1 LFFWKKI
8 YIFANEII
16 FIDMKIVENITK
28 KECIM
33 ELVRTCFVNTR
44 LLKKEDLSREMEKH
58 LPLTV
63 SSFKLEGLNDK
74 QDRLTLCFADGTLNT
89 VVSWRP
95 SSTGTGVVVN
105 SIE

>member
-1 LFFWKKI
+1 
-8 YIFANEII
+8 
-16 FIDMKIVENITK
+16 MKIVENVTK
-28 KECIM
+28 KESIM

-44 LLKKEDLSREMEKH
+44 LLDRGDLTREIERH

-74 QDRLTLCFADGTLNT
+74 QDKLTLCFADGTLNS

-95 SSTGTGVVVN
+95 SSTGTGVVVD